1 MKIYYDLIRK
11 VPKLQEDSKA
21 LFKALDIMENQ
32 LSKVKT
38 LRRICNSELK
48 SSIIFSSNIISYL
61 QHMGYLQ
68 EDKELTETF
77 YRKVNEYE

>member
-1 MKIYYDLIRK
+1 MSLLAKSISVMPYFLFN
-11 VPKLQEDSKA
+11 A
-21 LFKALDIMENQ
+21 LRIMENQ

-38 LRRICNSELK
+38 LRRICNSELQ
-48 SSIIFSSNIISYL
+48 SSIVFSPNILSYL

-77 YRKVNEYE
+77 YRKVNDDE